1 MSARYAR
8 NPEDGQVH
16 VVNQAGDGEFTFCDR
31 DYVQADSGGF
41 HGTYISGPA
50 TCQRCKEAV
59 DEFRASVAG
68 VRWSRTLPLG
78 WHLQ

>member
-1 MSARYAR
+1 MSARYAI

-16 VVNQAGDGEFTFCDR
+16 VVATGGDGQFTFCDR
-31 DYVQADSGGF
+31 DYGEEDKSSFGDTEGFYGVDS
-41 HGTYISGPA
+41 SGPA

-68 VRWSRTLPLG
+68 VRWRLSP
-78 WHLQ
+78 